1 MSQELQAITAHAKIH
16 NGILNPNDLNPNERI
31 LLDKYLGYKVR
42 LLFPY
47 AIVCTVAA
55 YVYNTI

>member
-1 MSQELQAITAHAKIH
+1 MYVYSWFAAAERMVNQELKAITNHAKIH

-42 LLFPY
+42 FSVH
-47 AIVCTVAA
+47 AI
-55 YVYNTI
+55 

>member
-1 MSQELQAITAHAKIH
+1 MMVYTPSWFAAAERMVNQELKAITDHAKIR

-42 LLFPY
+42 K
-47 AIVCTVAA
+47 
-55 YVYNTI
+55 YVG